1 MTENPLLSA
10 CVVSDINGSLWYIM
24 IIRSI
29 LQQKVIIMTQKKPI
43 IYNLEKESQN
53 YERRHKLCNESH
65 NLLMESRHDE
75 KMTCSIKAKFSS
87 FYYYSCLAVMGF
99 HSYF

>member
-1 MTENPLLSA
+1 MVYHDYQINITTESHNY
-10 CVVSDINGSLWYIM
+10 D
-24 IIRSI
+24 
-29 LQQKVIIMTQKKPI
+29 TKKQI

-65 NLLMESRHDE
+65 NLSMESRHDE

-87 FYYYSCLAVMGF
+87 FLFFLFLFGSHGIP
-99 HSYF
+99 